1 MILMVHQIDIE
12 IVEQLLKKVLTLFF
26 CGGTEITVELGIMSH
41 QYKSLLDFK
50 NQMTNN
56 QVTLPK
62 ELVLLDSI

>member
-1 MILMVHQIDIE
+1 MILMVQIDIE

-26 CGGTEITVELGIMSH
+26 CGRTEITVKLGIMSH
-41 QYKSLLDFK
+41 QDKSLLDFN